1 MSESAED
8 YTSFIYSAAL
18 LVGGFTYSYVQ
29 MKQVLTPRTT
39 LPILFFVSI
48 TCTMIFCYIS
58 IWQSLFASNAAAS
71 NALLTIQYI
80 VDMTTAFCLETCYI
94 LRLAACLQM
103 YRYRLG
109 VYFLFVFPVIY
120 VFNDVFAIVNQYTD
134 NAVNINSVAYGM
146 FNMMLIIGGIIS
158 HLSAVVILLKNAS
171 KFKDER
177 ERRHL
182 QYVAIAAFCNQGLYF
197 VFCIVSFFEIVYSV
211 AILYLIWAV
220 DHIIFT
226 KVNQHIKSFL
236 LSTNAN
242 DSSDSGGH
250 DKHRNS
256 RISSAPG
263 SPRETEMNK
272 PFVDDSAAKAHERL
286 STAMTQ
292 IAETV

>member
-18 LVGGFTYSYVQ
+18 LVGGYTYSYI
-29 MKQVLTPRTT
+29 QVEQILRPRIS

-48 TCTMIFCYIS
+48 TCTMLFCYIS
-58 IWQSLFASNAAAS
+58 IWQGLFATDLAAT
-71 NALLTIQYI
+71 NALLTIQYL
-80 VDMTTAFCLETCYI
+80 VDMTTAVCLETCYI

-103 YRYRLG
+103 YPYRKG
-109 VYFLFVFPVIY
+109 VYVLFVFPVIY
-120 VFNDVFAIVNQYTD
+120 VFNDVFAIVNLYTD
-134 NAVNINSVAYGM
+134 NSINISSVAYGM
-146 FNMMLIIGGIIS
+146 FNMMLISGGILS
-158 HLSAVVILLKNAS
+158 HLSAVVVLLKNAS
-171 KFKDER
+171 KFKDEN

-211 AILYLIWAV
+211 AVLYLIWTA

-236 LSTNAN
+236 LSTNAS
-242 DSSDSGGH
+242 DSSGSGH
-250 DKHRNS
+250 ERHRNS
-256 RISSAPG
+256 KIGSAPS

-272 PFVDDSAAKAHERL
+272 PFVDDTAAKAHERL
-286 STAMTQ
+286 STAKSQ

>member
-120 VFNDVFAIVNQYTD
+120 VFNDVFAIVHQYTN
-134 NAVNINSVAYGM
+134 NAINIGSVAYGT
-146 FNMMLIIGGIIS
+146 FNMMLIIGGMIS
-158 HLSAVVILLKNAS
+158 HLTTVIVLLKNS
-171 KFKDER
+171 NHLKDER

-182 QYVAIAAFCNQGLYF
+182 QYVAAAALCNQGLYF
-197 VFCIVSFFEIVYSV
+197 IFCIVSFFEIDYSV
-211 AILYLIWAV
+211 AVLYLIWTV

-236 LSTNAN
+236 HS
-242 DSSDSGGH
+242 DSSESGN
-250 DKHRNS
+250 HRSS
-256 RISSAPG
+256 RVGSSAPN
-263 SPRETEMNK
+263 SPREREVNK
-272 PFVDDSAAKAHERL
+272 PFAEESSSHEPP
-286 STAMTQ
+286 STARVE
-292 IAETV
+292 ASENV

>member
-1 MSESAED
+1 MDSMGD
-8 YTSFIYSAAL
+8 YTPFIYGISL
-18 LVGGFTYSYVQ
+18 LIGGFIFSYIQ
-29 MKQVLTPRTT
+29 PRQVLWPHTA
-39 LPILFFVSI
+39 LPVLFLLSI

-58 IWQSLFASNAAAS
+58 VWQSLFASNTAAS

-120 VFNDVFAIVNQYTD
+120 VFNDVFAIVNLYTD
-134 NAVNINSVAYGM
+134 NSINISSVAYGM
-146 FNMMLIIGGIIS
+146 FNMMLIIGGILS
-158 HLSAVVILLKNAS
+158 HLSAVVVLLKNAS
-171 KFKDER
+171 KFKDEN

-211 AILYLIWAV
+211 AVLYLIWTA

-236 LSTNAN
+236 LSTNAS
-242 DSSDSGGH
+242 DSSGSGH
-250 DKHRNS
+250 ERHRNS
-256 RISSAPG
+256 KIGSAPS

-272 PFVDDSAAKAHERL
+272 PFVDDTAAKAHERL
-286 STAMTQ
+286 STAKSQ